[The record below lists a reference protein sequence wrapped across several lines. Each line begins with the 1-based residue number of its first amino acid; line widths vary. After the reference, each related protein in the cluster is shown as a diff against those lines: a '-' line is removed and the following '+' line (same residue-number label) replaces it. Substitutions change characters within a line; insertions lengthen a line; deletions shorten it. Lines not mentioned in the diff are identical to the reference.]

1 MDLTQTFKAYKLL
14 KENDSTFDNSHYVHD
29 ITKFDNHKIGVSNE
43 GFPMFFIAT
52 KKQSSTSIAINL
64 KLIQVEFQK
73 DCELLLKSGAKE
85 NGVYSIVTLKSDN
98 DDLSR
103 YFIGNLLH
111 ILSLLG
117 QNPTYTQIKTEL
129 NNLSNLFQNLTKS
142 PKKTIQGLWAELL
155 IIEQSKDPSY
165 LINCWHQKKSD
176 LYDFNNGFDKLEV
189 KSTIKSKRVHKFSLN
204 QLQVIKD
211 SLILVGSVFT
221 IETDKGINA
230 ETLIEKIQ
238 ERLNNP
244 EEVSKL
250 QNVIADTMGTQ
261 IERIY
266 DTFFDYTHAK
276 NSIKLFN
283 VIDVP
288 KILDD
293 SVPQEISNVKFN
305 SDLSGVRE
313 LTDNDFDSDLLNSIR

>member
-1 MDLTQTFKAYKLL
+1 MVTLYNKYLSLREKDSS
-14 KENDSTFDNSHYVHD
+14 NDDTIFVDKIPGVS
-29 ITKFDNHKIGVSNE
+29 NHKIGVSKN
-43 GFPMFFIAT
+43 GQPMFFIST
-52 KKQSSTSIAINL
+52 KEKNKTKLPLDL
-64 KLIQVEFQK
+64 KLIQVEFNK
-73 DCELLLKSGAKE
+73 HCELIYKSNKKETGTYTIIKLKSESKEITKYFISNVLHIIKNLGSEPSFDQIKNELNKLASLFQVLLKK
-85 NGVYSIVTLKSDN
+85 
-98 DDLSR
+98 
-103 YFIGNLLH
+103 
-111 ILSLLG
+111 
-117 QNPTYTQIKTEL
+117 
-129 NNLSNLFQNLTKS
+129 

-189 KSTIKSKRVHKFSLN
+189 KSTSKSKRVHKFSLN
-204 QLQVIKD
+204 QLQEIKD
-211 SLILVGSVFT
+211 SLILVGSIFT

-238 ERLNNP
+238 ERLNSP

-250 QNVIADTMGTQ
+250 QNVVADTMGIQ

-266 DTFFDYTHAK
+266 DTFFDYTHAL

-288 KILDD
+288 KILND

-305 SDLSGVRE
+305 SDLSGIRE
-313 LTDNDFDSDLLNSIR
+313 LTDSDFNSDLLNSIR